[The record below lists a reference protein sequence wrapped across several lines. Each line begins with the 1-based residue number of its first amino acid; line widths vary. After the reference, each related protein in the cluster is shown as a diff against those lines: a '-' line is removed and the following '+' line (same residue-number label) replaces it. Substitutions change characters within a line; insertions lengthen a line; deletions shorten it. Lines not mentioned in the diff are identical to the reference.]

1 MKTPHLESLLSEAE
15 LASLKQLIAEATK
28 QGAQAVMWHSA
39 ASAIAII
46 GFCQDGELV
55 TWFATPAATEAE
67 ALVARSVV
75 LLGVA
80 QASHTMAS
88 IQSGAQTVAEEVIRK
103 AMR

>member
-15 LASLKQLIAEATK
+15 LASFKQLLDEATK
-28 QGAQAVMWHSA
+28 QGAQAVMWRSA
-39 ASAIAII
+39 TSALAVI
-46 GFCQDGELV
+46 GFCQDGELL

-67 ALVARSVV
+67 ALVARSVI

-88 IQSGAQTVAEEVIRK
+88 IQSGAQTVAAEVIRK